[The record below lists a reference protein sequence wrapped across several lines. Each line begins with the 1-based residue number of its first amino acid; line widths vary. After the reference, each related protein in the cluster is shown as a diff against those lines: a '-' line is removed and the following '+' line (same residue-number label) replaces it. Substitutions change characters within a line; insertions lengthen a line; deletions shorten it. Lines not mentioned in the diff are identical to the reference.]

1 MRNLLCAG
9 YNYFLLLSS
18 LLPSS
23 FFPFLLSFI
32 ILIHL
37 QYNTSATSYSNAAQ
51 ESLAMRRAVISLSS
65 LLCPIP
71 TPSPLSFSL
80 SLLLSFSPS
89 LLLSFSPS
97 LLLSLYIHLFVK
109 DWWMQ
114 RADTTQITQDC
125 RHKRFSFLHLYS
137 SPSSITTSFYPLLIL
152 ELQYQLYIN
161 CSVCLAQGSSS
172 IFSFILIF
180 SHPNSSLHFIH
191 YRRGTICRVEVIYL

>member
-71 TPSPLSFSL
+71 TSSPLSFSL

-89 LLLSFSPS
+89 LLIHTLVREGLVDATSGYNADHAGLPSQEVLFPSPLQFPFFYNYFFLSPS
-97 LLLSLYIHLFVK
+97 YIGTPIS
-109 DWWMQ
+109 
-114 RADTTQITQDC
+114 AI
-125 RHKRFSFLHLYS
+125 
-137 SPSSITTSFYPLLIL
+137 
-152 ELQYQLYIN
+152 YQL
-161 CSVCLAQGSSS
+161 
-172 IFSFILIF
+172 
-180 SHPNSSLHFIH
+180 
-191 YRRGTICRVEVIYL
+191 